1 MFVRSIEKAET
12 SNRNNRVRELLSFAV
27 LSVLA
32 LTLFAGKAHAQII
45 GDLDANIPFQFHV
58 GNKEFPAGNYRIR
71 TVDNDNLG
79 VMQITSIDSTVSA
92 VFQVHEADANST
104 PSRTELIFNKYG
116 NNYFLSKLFDE
127 GNRSGSE
134 LGESRYEKQV
144 SKMDTVAQESVT
156 THHRMQQGK

>member
-27 LSVLA
+27 FSVLA

-71 TVDNDNLG
+71 MVDDDNLG
-79 VMQITSIDSTVSA
+79 VMQITSIDSTAYFMVPISIYLYGSRKTPRFDISPA
-92 VFQVHEADANST
+92 VWRYLT
-104 PSRTELIFNKYG
+104 PEWSQFGRPGPGLC
-116 NNYFLSKLFDE
+116 SP
-127 GNRSGSE
+127 
-134 LGESRYEKQV
+134 
-144 SKMDTVAQESVT
+144 A
-156 THHRMQQGK
+156 